1 MTVQAL
7 SPTKEIYHIL
17 HLFAR
22 SPEIQTFER
31 EGQKPGGGGEG
42 GQASMRCAGLHFRTV
57 SDGGR
62 APMALLSKVLCI
74 CI

>member
-7 SPTKEIYHIL
+7 SPTKEIYHIR
-17 HLFAR
+17 HFFAH

-42 GQASMRCAGLHFRTV
+42 TRHLRGVRGCTSAPFWTVDGLRWP
-57 SDGGR
+57 S
-62 APMALLSKVLCI
+62 
-74 CI
+74 